1 MASDQLLLTR
11 DAARILDITPHGV
24 RAMTQ
29 RGVLQ
34 CERTPSG
41 DRIFRRGDVE
51 KLARER
57 QAQRRSPKVEGG
69 SR

>member
-1 MASDQLLLTR
+1 MAPDQLLLTR
-11 DAARILDITPHGV
+11 DAARILGITPHGV

-29 RGVLQ
+29 RGALQ

-41 DRIFRRGDVE
+41 DRIFKRADVE

-57 QAQRRSPKVEGG
+57 QEQRRKSN
-69 SR
+69 